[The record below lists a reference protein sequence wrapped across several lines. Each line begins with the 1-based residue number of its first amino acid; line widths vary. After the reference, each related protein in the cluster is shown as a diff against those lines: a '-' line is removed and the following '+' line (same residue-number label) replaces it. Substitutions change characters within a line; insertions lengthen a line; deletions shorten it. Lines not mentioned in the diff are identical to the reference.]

1 MATAKKT
8 SIKKVKN
15 SPHWELKVEG
25 VKRKMLF
32 SGKAKAEKFL
42 SEMNLETAPKAANK
56 SSTKI
61 TEAK

>member
-25 VKRKMLF
+25 VTRKMLF
-32 SGKAKAEKFL
+32 SKKAKAEKFL
-42 SEMNLETAPKAANK
+42 KELNLDTAPIAKQK
-56 SSTKI
+56 SSTTI
-61 TEAK
+61 SEAK